1 MGQREELLR
10 LMRLS
15 QEDLEA
21 NRAGVLSQRQA
32 RSIVQSGL
40 RNLLGALLIGLA
52 LATLLYAV
60 ASKPL
65 APIQWLLAAALAAAV
80 LTVGYLDYRRT
91 RLAAAE
97 RRVECLRSSVRVYRR
112 GRAGW
117 YLTIAGRAF
126 KLPMH
131 FWQVHND
138 APYRV
143 YVAPKAKRIV
153 CLEPDGWNQHKLD
166 P

>member
-21 NRAGVLSQRQA
+21 NRAGLLSQRQA

-40 RNLLGALLIGLA
+40 RNLLGAFLMGLA
-52 LATLLYAV
+52 LAAILYAV

-65 APIQWLLAAALAAAV
+65 ALIQWLLAAALAAAV
-80 LTVGYLDYRRT
+80 LIVGYVDYRRT
-91 RLAAAE
+91 RLAAAD
-97 RRVECLRSSVRVYRR
+97 RRVECLRGPVHVHRR
-112 GRAGW
+112 GRTGW
-117 YLTIAGRAF
+117 YLAIAGRSF
-126 KLPMH
+126 KLPVH
-131 FWQVHND
+131 FWHVQND

-143 YVAPKAKRIV
+143 YVAPRAKRV
-153 CLEPDGWNQHKLD
+153 VSLEPDGWD
-166 P
+166 

>member
-21 NRAGVLSQRQA
+21 NRAGLLSQREA

-52 LATLLYAV
+52 LAAVLYAV

-65 APIQWLLAAALAAAV
+65 APIQWLLAAALAAAA
-80 LTVGYLDYRRT
+80 LIVGYVDFRRT

-97 RRVECLRSSVRVYRR
+97 RRVECLKGSVHVQKR

-117 YLTIAGRAF
+117 YLVIAGRSF
-126 KLPMH
+126 KLPVH
-131 FWQVHND
+131 FWHVQND
-138 APYRV
+138 VPYRV
-143 YVAPKAKRIV
+143 YVVPRANRIV
-153 CLEPDGWNQHKLD
+153 SLEPDGWE
-166 P
+166 

>member
-21 NRAGVLSQRQA
+21 NRAGLLSQRQA

-40 RNLLGALLIGLA
+40 RNLLGAFLMGLA
-52 LATLLYAV
+52 LAAILYAV

-65 APIQWLLAAALAAAV
+65 ALIQWLLAAALAAAV
-80 LTVGYLDYRRT
+80 LIVGYVDYRRT
-91 RLAAAE
+91 RLAAAD
-97 RRVECLRSSVRVYRR
+97 RRVECLRGPFHVHRR
-112 GRAGW
+112 GRTGW
-117 YLTIAGRAF
+117 YLAIAGRSF
-126 KLPMH
+126 RLPVH
-131 FWQVHND
+131 FWHVHND

-143 YVAPKAKRIV
+143 YVVPRAKRV
-153 CLEPDGWNQHKLD
+153 VSLEPDGWD
-166 P
+166 